1 MHPPAVVGFVG
12 FVVGFVG
19 LVVGFVAVVVIKVV
33 EVVVVLPTPP
43 FIHSHSE
50 QYWVSISAP
59 QQSPPSYSHC
69 TLFVASSQNPSP
81 INSGS
86 SQAV

>member
-1 MHPPAVVGFVG
+1 MVGVNVVQSK
-12 FVVGFVG
+12 
-19 LVVGFVAVVVIKVV
+19 LVVVKVV
-33 EVVVVLPTPP
+33 EVVAVLPTPP

-69 TLFVASSQNPSP
+69 TLFVTSSQNPSP